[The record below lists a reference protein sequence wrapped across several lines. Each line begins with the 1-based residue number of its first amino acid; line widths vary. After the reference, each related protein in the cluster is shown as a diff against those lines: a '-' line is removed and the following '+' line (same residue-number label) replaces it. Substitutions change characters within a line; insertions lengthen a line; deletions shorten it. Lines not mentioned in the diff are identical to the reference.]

1 MEDVLRGRFFSAESV
16 EIHNVG
22 QIYLNERIIPNFD
35 FSTMNPSEISLPAS
49 WDIFLDNL
57 SQSARFSELSE
68 HLTAEYSKSTVFPEP
83 GQVFEAFRLCSPEEV
98 RVVILGQDPYH
109 GEGEAHGLAF
119 SVREGVKL
127 PPSLR
132 NIFKE
137 IKDDCGAAFP
147 GGGDLSPWAARGV
160 FLMNASLTV
169 RANEAGSHRKLG
181 WETITDEIIRQLS
194 AKKTGLVFM
203 LWGNYARAKAGL
215 IDAGRHL
222 VLLAPHPSPLSAY
235 QGFFGCRHFSRANA
249 YLLERG
255 GSPISWSIP

>member
-1 MEDVLRGRFFSAESV
+1 MLRIPDPPDDWLLALNRFDGEALWRNIKPQIEASYGSGEVLPPAHQLWTALELCPFESV
-16 EIHNVG
+16 
-22 QIYLNERIIPNFD
+22 RI
-35 FSTMNPSEISLPAS
+35 
-49 WDIFLDNL
+49 
-57 SQSARFSELSE
+57 
-68 HLTAEYSKSTVFPEP
+68 
-83 GQVFEAFRLCSPEEV
+83 
-98 RVVILGQDPYH
+98 VVLGQDPYH
-109 GEGEAHGLAF
+109 SAGQAHGLAF

-160 FLMNASLTV
+160 LLMNASLTV